1 MKVLNS
7 RIYTPSLTNQGSRAK
22 REVLQ
27 KIWLPLLILTEL
39 ISAGF
44 ISADNPRLVINEI
57 AWMGSAHSYADEWI
71 ELYNCSPY
79 DISVEGWILKARD
92 GSPNIRLQGI
102 VPSKGFYLLERTD
115 DETLP
120 DITADLIYSGA
131 LGNEGETLEL
141 YDNFENL
148 VDEVSCSSGWFK
160 GDNKSKKT
168 MERKDVQKGE
178 TSAEG
183 WQTSEIIGGTPKQKN
198 SAPVQKL
205 EILKNQEENLKKD
218 KAVALPLKKESSSFK
233 YLIPALL
240 CAFFSSIMV
249 LILKKTVKKVYNNR
263 I

>member
-1 MKVLNS
+1 MK
-7 RIYTPSLTNQGSRAK
+7 IPK
-22 REVLQ
+22 

-57 AWMGSAHSYADEWI
+57 AWMGSTYSYADEWI

-102 VPSKGFYLLERTD
+102 VPSKGFYLLERTND
-115 DETLP
+115 KTLP
-120 DITADLIYSGA
+120 DIAADLIYSGA
-131 LGNEGETLEL
+131 LENEGETLKL

-148 VDEVSCSSGWFK
+148 VDEVNCPSGWFK

-168 MERKDVQKGE
+168 MERKDIQKRE
-178 TSAEG
+178 SSAED
-183 WQTSEIIGGTPKQKN
+183 WQTSKIIGGTPKQKN
-198 SAPVQKL
+198 SVPVQKL

-218 KAVALPLKKESSSFK
+218 KAVVLPLEKESSFLK

-240 CAFFSSIMV
+240 CAFFSSTMV
-249 LILKKTVKKVYNNR
+249 LILKKTVYNNH

>member
-7 RIYTPSLTNQGSRAK
+7 RPHIHSLTNQGSRAE
-22 REVLQ
+22 REVLK

-39 ISAGF
+39 ISADF
-44 ISADNPRLVINEI
+44 ISADNPCLVINEI
-57 AWMGSAHSYADEWI
+57 AWMGNAYSYADEWI
-71 ELYNCSPY
+71 ELYNCSSY
-79 DISVEGWILKARD
+79 DINVEGWILKAQD
-92 GSPNIRLQGI
+92 GSPNIGLQGI
-102 VPSKGFYLLERTD
+102 IPPKGFYLLERTN

-141 YDNFENL
+141 YDNWKNPIDK
-148 VDEVSCSSGWFK
+148 VNCSSGWFK

-178 TSAEG
+178 ASAKD

-198 SAPVQKL
+198 SVPVQKL
-205 EILKNQEENLKKD
+205 EILKNQEENLKED
-218 KAVALPLKKESSSFK
+218 KAVVLPLEKESSPFK
-233 YLIPALL
+233 YLIPALF
-240 CAFFSSIMV
+240 CAFFSSIII
-249 LILKKTVKKVYNNR
+249 LILKKTVKKVYNNH